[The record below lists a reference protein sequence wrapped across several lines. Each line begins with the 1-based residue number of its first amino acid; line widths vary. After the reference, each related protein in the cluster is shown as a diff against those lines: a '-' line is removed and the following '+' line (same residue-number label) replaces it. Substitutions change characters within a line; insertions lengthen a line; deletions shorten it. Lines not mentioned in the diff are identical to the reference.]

1 MARDYT
7 SLFDRIKLYASV
19 ISKSNSFAVDID
31 SSKLHQGTILPDDVD
46 DINLFR
52 DLTNLN
58 NSYLSQFTSK
68 KSGYQGQLNNYL
80 LGDGKFL
87 VQSSATT
94 AALIAADIATFMA
107 TDSETVLSN
116 TVGNSVVIDSAGDGT
131 INTLTQSQLTKGDT
145 ITLTCT
151 TAQNG
156 GDAVFSVRSD
166 EEGALSGSVTA
177 DGSTSFSNAAAGIT
191 SLIVN
196 AGSGGSEWSLT
207 DLITITTTS
216 DDISILMS
224 LFRDAYTV
232 LLPNTAS
239 SPTISNTLVDVV
251 VAFPGSPGDGD
262 EVVLSGIRYFF
273 SDTDSEWFES
283 CI

>member
-7 SLFDRIKLYASV
+7 SLFDRVKLYASV
-19 ISKSNSFAVDID
+19 ISKSNSFTVDID
-31 SSKLHQGTILPDDVD
+31 SSKLHQGDILPDDAD
-46 DINLFR
+46 
-52 DLTNLN
+52 DLTLLKDLLTLDN
-58 NSYLSQFTSK
+58 NYLSQFNSK
-68 KSGYQGQLNNYL
+68 ISGYQGQLNNYL
-80 LGDGKFL
+80 LGDGSLL
-87 VQSSATT
+87 VQSSAST

-107 TDSETVLSN
+107 SDSETVLSN
-116 TVGNSVVIDSAGDGT
+116 TVGNSVAIESDGDGS
-131 INTLTQSQLTKGDT
+131 IGTLTQTQLTKADI

-156 GDAVFSVRSD
+156 GDAVFSIRSD
-166 EEGALSGSVTA
+166 KEGVLAGSVTA
-177 DGSTSFSNAAAGIT
+177 DGTTSFSNTATGIS

-196 AGSGGSEWSLT
+196 AGTAGNEWALT

-224 LFRDAYTV
+224 LFRDAFKV

-239 SPTISNTLVDVV
+239 SPTITNTLVDVV
-251 VAFPGSPGDGD
+251 SAFPGSPVDGQ
-262 EVVLSGIRYFF
+262 EVVLKGLRYFF
-273 SDTDSEWFES
+273 SNTDSEWFES